1 MSKNSGAVK
10 GGKPRTAL
18 MGLIALSVAGLLLAL
33 IVLFNHVLSEPS
45 DDSNEQPMDTLQ
57 PTPLTV
63 PSTPTST
70 PAPTPKPTPTPE
82 PTDYGAFGPQFGHLF
97 AKNGMVQSGENFY
110 RSEDIYISIE
120 KHEEDRVTY
129 YVADIY
135 IRELDCLKT
144 AFASGEFSDFKRA
157 FTQDIAKA
165 NDAILAVSGD
175 FCQLMERGI
184 VIRNGELCRSEVGRT
199 DTCVIYNDGTMETL
213 SKKEADLEKII
224 NRGAYQTWCFGP
236 ELLDGGKAISE
247 FPDSQIKPKNPRCA
261 IGYYEPGHY
270 CLVLVD
276 GRQPGYSVGMTLAEL
291 SDLFFRLGCKSAY
304 NLDGGR
310 SASMYFMGKLV
321 SRPYD
326 GGRKMGDIAYIREIP
341 DQ

>member
-1 MSKNSGAVK
+1 MSKNSVAAK
-10 GGKPRTAL
+10 GRKLHPAL
-18 MGLIALSVAGLLLAL
+18 MGLITLSVAGLLLAL
-33 IVLFNHVLSEPS
+33 IALFNHVLSEPS
-45 DDSNEQPMDTLQ
+45 AEFDEEPQASLQ
-57 PTPLTV
+57 PTPLSVTPTPV
-63 PSTPTST
+63 STPI
-70 PAPTPKPTPTPE
+70 PTPKPTPTPE
-82 PTDYGAFGPQFGHLF
+82 PTDYGTFGPQFGHLF
-97 AKNGMVQSGENFY
+97 AKNGTVQSGEDFY

-135 IRELDCLKT
+135 IREPDCLRT
-144 AFASGEFSDFKRA
+144 SFASGEFSDFKRE
-157 FTQDIAKA
+157 FTQDIAEA
-165 NDAILAVSGD
+165 NNAILAVSGD
-175 FCQLMERGI
+175 FCQLMEKGI

-199 DTCVIYNDGTMETL
+199 DTCVIYGDGAMETL
-213 SKKEADLEKII
+213 SKKEVDLEKLI
-224 NRGAYQTWCFGP
+224 NMGAYQTWCFGP

-310 SASMYFMGKLV
+310 SASMYFMGRLV

-326 GGRKMGDIAYIREIP
+326 GGRKMGDIAYIGELP
-341 DQ
+341 AQ